1 MRSVLSFVAGAVALF
16 SITANAS
23 EWIDVGPDV
32 GANIPA
38 NFAVRDAKGT
48 DVTYADVAG
57 DKGLVLA
64 FVRSASWCPF
74 CQSQMK
80 DLQGIAAD
88 LESRGYN
95 LAVLSYDE
103 PKILDQF
110 AKKQKITYALLS
122 DEGSKMIDAFDVR
135 DPQYGPDSM
144 AHGVPQP
151 VVFIIDPA
159 GMVQGKLAMEG
170 YRDRPP
176 LEAVMTEVDRILGS
190 MS

>member
-1 MRSVLSFVAGAVALF
+1 MRSFVSLVAGVAALF

-32 GANIPA
+32 GTTIPA
-38 NFAVRDAKGT
+38 DFMARDAKGT
-48 DVTYADVAG
+48 EVNYADVTG
-57 DKGLVLA
+57 DKGLVLG

-74 CQSQMK
+74 CQTQMK
-80 DLQGIAAD
+80 DLQNIAAD
-88 LESRGYN
+88 LKERGYE
-95 LAVLSYDE
+95 LAVLSYDA

-110 AKKQKITYALLS
+110 AKKQQITYTLLS

-151 VVFIIDPA
+151 VVMIIDPD
-159 GMVQGKLAMEG
+159 GTVQGKLALEG
-170 YRDRPP
+170 YRDRPE
-176 LEAVMTEVDRILGS
+176 LEAIMAEVDRILGT

>member
-1 MRSVLSFVAGAVALF
+1 MRSFLSLIVGAFALV
-16 SITANAS
+16 SLTATAS
-23 EWIDVGPDV
+23 ESIDVGPAV
-32 GANIPA
+32 GSDIPS

-57 DKGLVLA
+57 DNGLVLA

-74 CQSQMK
+74 CQTQMK
-80 DLQGIAAD
+80 DLQNIAAD
-88 LESRGYN
+88 LKERGYE

-110 AKKQKITYALLS
+110 AKKQQISYTLLS

-144 AHGVPQP
+144 ANGVPQP
-151 VVFIIDPA
+151 VVMIIDA
-159 GMVQGKLAMEG
+159 DGTIQGKLALEG
-170 YRDRPP
+170 YRDRPE
-176 LEAVMTEVDRILGS
+176 LEAIMAEVDRILAT